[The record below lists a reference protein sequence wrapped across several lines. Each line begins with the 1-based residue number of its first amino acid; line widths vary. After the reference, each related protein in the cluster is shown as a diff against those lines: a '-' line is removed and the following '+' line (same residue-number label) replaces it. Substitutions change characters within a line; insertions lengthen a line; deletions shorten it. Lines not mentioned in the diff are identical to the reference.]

1 MKPVMPEYLD
11 SAQLFASP
19 LVTISDWRCR
29 GTEPHFGSEEE
40 SSGYVL
46 VFPRTGLYVE
56 RRAGNDRVVADP
68 SRVLFFNAGDVYR
81 VAHPVSGGDNCS
93 AIRFNGKALLDF
105 VRQNAPSTDKDT
117 SIFHLPSVGST
128 NPMVLL
134 LHRLRQNLLR
144 RTKPDALEVEED
156 ASSLL
161 RQALGLQWAQHDRK
175 HEPVRADTRKAHRDL
190 VHAVHI
196 LLAKRFRDALSLS
209 DIARAVFSSPFH
221 LARIFRLETGTS
233 LHAHQTQ
240 LRLRAAL
247 CEIADGARD
256 LTALALE
263 LGFSSHAHF
272 SFAFQRNFHASPS
285 EIRKQLSSARL
296 AKLSRNTKAARASLS

>member
-1 MKPVMPEYLD
+1 MPDYLH
-11 SAQLFASP
+11 SAQLFASS
-19 LVTISDWRCR
+19 LVTISDWRCL

-56 RRAGNDRVVADP
+56 RRASNDQVVADP
-68 SRVLFFNAGDVYR
+68 TRVLFFNAGDVYC
-81 VAHPVSGGDNCS
+81 VAHPVSGGDDCT
-93 AIRFNGKALLDF
+93 AIRFNGKALLEF
-105 VRQNAPSTDKDT
+105 VRQNAASADEDT
-117 SIFHLPSVGST
+117 SPFHLPSAGST
-128 NPMVLL
+128 HPMVLL
-134 LHRLRQNLLR
+134 LYRLRQNLLK
-144 RTKPDALEVEED
+144 RTTPDTLAIEED
-156 ASSLL
+156 ASALL
-161 RQALGLQWAQHDRK
+161 RQALELQSGQRGRRQ
-175 HEPVRADTRKAHRDL
+175 EPVRADTRKAHRDL
-190 VHAVHI
+190 VHAVRI
-196 LLAKRFRDALSLS
+196 LLAKRFRERLNLS

-221 LARIFRLETGTS
+221 LARIFRSETGTS

-285 EIRKQLSSARL
+285 EIRLSSARL
-296 AKLSRNTKAARASLS
+296 AKLSRNTKAARGLLS

>member
-1 MKPVMPEYLD
+1 MPDYLD

-29 GTEPHFGSEEE
+29 GTEPHFGEEEE

-56 RRAGNDRVVADP
+56 RRSGNDRVVADP

-81 VAHPVSGGDNCS
+81 VAHPVSGGDDCTG
-93 AIRFNGKALLDF
+93 IRFNGKALLEF
-105 VRQNAPSTDKDT
+105 VRQNMPSADEDA
-117 SIFHLPSVGST
+117 SPFHLPSARST

-144 RTKPDALEVEED
+144 RTTPDKLAIEED
-156 ASSLL
+156 ASALL
-161 RQALGLQWAQHDRK
+161 RQALELQLERRDPGQ
-175 HEPVRADTRKAHRDL
+175 EPVRADTRKAHRDL
-190 VHAVHI
+190 AHAARI
-196 LLAKRFRDALSLS
+196 LLAKRFRERLSLS
-209 DIARAVFSSPFH
+209 DIARAIFSSPFH
-221 LARIFRLETGTS
+221 LARIFRSETGTS
-233 LHAHQTQ
+233 LHEHQIQ

-285 EIRKQLSSARL
+285 EIRFASARQ
-296 AKLSRNTKAARASLS
+296 AKLSRNTKAARVLLS

>member
-1 MKPVMPEYLD
+1 MPDYLH
-11 SAQLFASP
+11 SAELFASP

-29 GTEPHFGSEEE
+29 GTEPHFGEEEE

-46 VFPRTGLYVE
+46 IFPRTGLYVE

-81 VAHPVSGGDNCS
+81 VAHPVSGGDDCT
-93 AIRFNGKALLDF
+93 AIRFNGKALLEF
-105 VRQNAPSTDKDT
+105 VRQNAASADEDT
-117 SIFHLPSVGST
+117 SPFHLPSAGST

-134 LHRLRQNLLR
+134 LHRLRQNLLK
-144 RTKPDALEVEED
+144 RTTPDTLAIEEH
-156 ASSLL
+156 ASALL
-161 RQALGLQWAQHDRK
+161 RQALELQSGQRGRT

-190 VHAVHI
+190 VHAVRI
-196 LLAKRFRDALSLS
+196 LLAKRFRERLNLS

-221 LARIFRLETGTS
+221 LARIFRSETGTS

-240 LRLRAAL
+240 LRLRGAL
-247 CEIADGARD
+247 CEVADGARD

-272 SFAFQRNFHASPS
+272 SFAHHLRKSGFPPRAWRN
-285 EIRKQLSSARL
+285 
-296 AKLSRNTKAARASLS
+296 

>member
-1 MKPVMPEYLD
+1 MPDYLH
-11 SAQLFASP
+11 SAELFASS

-56 RRAGNDRVVADP
+56 RRAGNDQVVADP

-81 VAHPVSGGDNCS
+81 VAHPVSGGDDCT
-93 AIRFNGKALLDF
+93 AIRFNGKALLEF
-105 VRQNAPSTDKDT
+105 VRQIMPSADEDT
-117 SIFHLPSVGST
+117 LPFHLPSAGST
-128 NPMVLL
+128 DPMVLL
-134 LHRLRQNLLR
+134 LHRLRQNLLKC
-144 RTKPDALEVEED
+144 TTPDTLAIEED

-161 RQALGLQWAQHDRK
+161 RQALELQSGQDSRNHV
-175 HEPVRADTRKAHRDL
+175 PVRADTRKAHRDL
-190 VHAVHI
+190 VHSARI
-196 LLAKRFRDALSLS
+196 LLGKRFRERLSLS

-221 LARIFRLETGTS
+221 LARIFRSETGTS

-285 EIRKQLSSARL
+285 EIRLSSARL

>member
-1 MKPVMPEYLD
+1 MPDYLH

-29 GTEPHFGSEEE
+29 GTESHFGEEEE

-46 VFPRTGLYVE
+46 VFPRTGFYVE

-68 SRVLFFNAGDVYR
+68 SRVLFFNAGETYR
-81 VAHPVSGGDNCS
+81 VAHPLSGGDDCT
-93 AIRFNGKALLDF
+93 AIRFDGKALLEF
-105 VRQNAPSTDKDT
+105 SLPAGRGHRPRLQREEEP
-117 SIFHLPSVGST
+117 FHLPSAGST
-128 NPMVLL
+128 NSMVLL
-134 LHRLRQNLLR
+134 LHRMRQHLLK
-144 RTKPDALEVEED
+144 RTRPDGLAVEED
-156 ASSLL
+156 ASALL
-161 RQALGLQWAQHDRK
+161 RQALELQWAQRGRS

-190 VHAVHI
+190 VHAALI
-196 LLAKRFRDALSLS
+196 LLAKRFRERLSLS
-209 DIARAVFSSPFH
+209 DIARAVFSSPFQ
-221 LARIFRLETGTS
+221 LARIFRSETGTS

-256 LTALALE
+256 LTALALD

-272 SFAFQRNFHASPS
+272 SFAFQRHFHASPS
-285 EIRKQLSSARL
+285 EIRLSSARL
-296 AKLSRNTKAARASLS
+296 AKLSRNTEAARATLS

>member
-1 MKPVMPEYLD
+1 MPDYLD

-29 GTEPHFGSEEE
+29 GTESHFGSEEE

-56 RRAGNDRVVADP
+56 RRAGNDPVVADP

-81 VAHPVSGGDNCS
+81 VAHPVSGGDDCS

-105 VRQNAPSTDKDT
+105 VRQNAPSAEEDT
-117 SIFHLPSVGST
+117 SPFHLPSVGST

-134 LHRLRQNLLR
+134 LHRLRQNLLK
-144 RTKPDALEVEED
+144 RTKPDALKVEED

-161 RQALGLQWAQHDRK
+161 RQALGLQWTQHDHK
-175 HEPVRADTRKAHRDL
+175 HESVRADTRKAHRDL
-190 VHAVHI
+190 VHAARI

-221 LARIFRLETGTS
+221 LARIFRSETGTS

-247 CEIADGARD
+247 CEIADGACD
-256 LTALALE
+256 LTTLALE

>member
-1 MKPVMPEYLD
+1 MPDYLH

-19 LVTISDWRCR
+19 LVTISDWCCR
-29 GTEPHFGSEEE
+29 GTESHFGEEEE

-68 SRVLFFNAGDVYR
+68 SRVLFFNAGETYR
-81 VAHPVSGGDNCS
+81 VAHPVSGGDDCT
-93 AIRFNGKALLDF
+93 AIRFNPKALMEFAFPTGRGHRPRLQGEEEPF
-105 VRQNAPSTDKDT
+105 R
-117 SIFHLPSVGST
+117 LPSAGST

-134 LHRLRQNLLR
+134 LHRMRQNLLK
-144 RTKPDALEVEED
+144 RTRPEGLAVEED
-156 ASSLL
+156 ASALL
-161 RQALGLQWAQHDRK
+161 RQALELQRTQVGRTR
-175 HEPVRADTRKAHRDL
+175 EPVRADTCKAHRDL
-190 VHAVHI
+190 VHAALI
-196 LLAKRFRDALSLS
+196 LLAKRFRDRLSLN

-221 LARIFRLETGTS
+221 LARIFRSETGTS

-256 LTALALE
+256 LTALALD

-272 SFAFQRNFHASPS
+272 SFTFQRHFQASPS
-285 EIRKQLSSARL
+285 QIRLSSARL
-296 AKLSRNTKAARASLS
+296 AKLSRNTKAERASLP